1 MILRYMSVENFFRKY
16 TPLAFE
22 INAMYFIN
30 SALCPSARRSLTVCL
45 TDAWANLHYVSFFLT
60 AAIGI
65 LLSVLFFTRRG
76 KLQRNL
82 GFVSLGATGLLLV
95 AQFLCLPAL
104 IYVVLGAVLLLMF
117 VFQQELREVFLGVLG
132 GSSVPGKK
140 QVAVLDLHH
149 SVIDAVCQATV
160 EMARNHTGALIVL
173 ERHIKLDDVAR
184 SGVELDAK
192 VSPYLLRNIFYDK
205 APLHDGAVIIRNCR
219 VWAASCILPL
229 TSRTDID
236 PDLGTR
242 HRAAIGLSE
251 ICDAIIIVVSE
262 ETGLISV
269 AHRSELV
276 QDYSFQSLHAFLTK
290 NLLHETEEGGQNV

>member
-1 MILRYMSVENFFRKY
+1 MRHS
-16 TPLAFE
+16 AFE
-22 INAMYFIN
+22 IDFMHFIY
-30 SALCPSARRSLTVCL
+30 SALCPQTRRSLTVCL
-45 TDAWANLHYVSFFLT
+45 TEAWASLDYILFFLT
-60 AAIGI
+60 AAVGI
-65 LLSVLFFTRRG
+65 LLSVLFFARRT
-76 KLQRNL
+76 KLQRAL
-82 GFVSLGATGLLLV
+82 GYVSLTATLLLLI
-95 AQFLCLPAL
+95 AQLFCIPAL
-104 IYVVLGAVLLLMF
+104 TYLVLAVLLLLMF

-132 GSSVPGKK
+132 GSAVPGKK

-173 ERHIKLDDVAR
+173 ERHVKLDDVAR

-251 ICDAIIIVVSE
+251 ICDAIVIVVSE

-290 NLLHETEEGGQNV
+290 HLLHETEEGGQNA